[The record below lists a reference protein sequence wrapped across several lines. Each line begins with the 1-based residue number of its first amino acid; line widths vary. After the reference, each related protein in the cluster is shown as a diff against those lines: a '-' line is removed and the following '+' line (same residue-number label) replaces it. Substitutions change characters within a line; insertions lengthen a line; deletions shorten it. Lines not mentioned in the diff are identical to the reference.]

1 MLGNLLEKFRYVLV
15 VVVFSANTNA
25 QNINQ
30 QLKLHVID
38 SDSIELQDVN
48 VIINNSKSIRT
59 DKNGVAE
66 ITLPIG
72 NYSLKISHIAYED
85 KNVSIDLTKNRTLTY
100 VLVSKEIA
108 LQEVVFTAKEDKGLT
123 SKSVIDRK
131 AMEHLQ
137 PSSFSDLMEL
147 LPGGLAKQP
156 NLTTTNVALIRESS
170 ERPTV
175 GGYETS
181 SLGVQLYYQFQF
193 GYATFVKSTCIFF
206 SSKI

>member
-1 MLGNLLEKFRYVLV
+1 MLGNLLEKFRYVIV
-15 VVVFSANTNA
+15 VVVFSANANA

-38 SDSIELQDVN
+38 SDSIALQDVN

-170 ERPTV
+170 GRPTV

-181 SLGVQLYYQFQF
+181 SLGVQFMVDDNIINSIMQN
-193 GYATFVKSTCIFF
+193 
-206 SSKI
+206 

>member
-15 VVVFSANTNA
+15 VVVFSANANA

-38 SDSIELQDVN
+38 SDSIALQDVN

-72 NYSLKISHIAYED
+72 NYSLNLSHIAYADET
-85 KNVSIDLTKNRTLTY
+85 VSINLTKNRTLKY

-108 LQEVVFTAKEDKGLT
+108 LQEVD
-123 SKSVIDRK
+123 
-131 AMEHLQ
+131 
-137 PSSFSDLMEL
+137 
-147 LPGGLAKQP
+147 
-156 NLTTTNVALIRESS
+156 
-170 ERPTV
+170 
-175 GGYETS
+175 
-181 SLGVQLYYQFQF
+181 
-193 GYATFVKSTCIFF
+193 
-206 SSKI
+206 